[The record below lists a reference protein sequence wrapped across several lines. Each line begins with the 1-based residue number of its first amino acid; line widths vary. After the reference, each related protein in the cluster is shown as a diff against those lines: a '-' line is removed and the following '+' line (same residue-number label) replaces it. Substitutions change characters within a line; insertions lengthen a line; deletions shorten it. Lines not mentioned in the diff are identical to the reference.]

1 MANPNFAWCSH
12 LFAGPGS
19 GKTRLALEGLCL
31 YWGFYISCGGS
42 PEKPTGGSSDFLMAI
57 QMTKAMTN
65 WNGRDRRGS
74 PDSNK
79 NVGMARRVFA
89 MLICAR
95 VFVLKRLLEKLPNG
109 TNAKLARQR
118 WVLAQALPPSTK
130 IGSDIFSVIL
140 QALSLCS
147 ADTLSLQ
154 SLTRS
159 MLQEITKQVGDEVFP
174 SKQLF
179 AVIDEA
185 QIAAEYLPTSFCS
198 FTMGIDVRPVLHA
211 FHEFLLENTCIQG
224 VILAGTGLPKTMVP
238 ASSRAAQYMNARP
251 KPIVFVEVGRFTKD
265 GRAHE
270 DYIRKYLPLSPT
282 SISDR
287 RLVERILHW
296 FSGRWVYLLNIV
308 SILLT
313 FSH

>member
-12 LFAGPGS
+12 LFASPGF

-31 YWGFYISCGGS
+31 YWGFYISCGGG
-42 PEKPTGGSSDFLMAI
+42 PEKPTGGSSDFLTAI
-57 QMTKAMTN
+57 QIMKAMTN
-65 WNGRDRRGS
+65 WNGSNRPGS
-74 PDSNK
+74 PNSDK
-79 NVGMARRVFA
+79 NVDMAPRVFA

-95 VFVLKRLLEKLPNG
+95 VFVLKRLLENLPSG

-130 IGSDIFSVIL
+130 IGSDIFTVVL
-140 QALSLCS
+140 QALSLRS

-185 QIAAEYLPTSFCS
+185 QVAAEYLPASFCS
-198 FTMGIDVRPVLHA
+198 FTMGMDMRPVLQL
-211 FHEFLLENTCIQG
+211 FHKFLLENTCVQG
-224 VILAGTGLPKTMVP
+224 VILAGTGLSKEMVP
-238 ASSRAAQYMNARP
+238 SVSSRAAQYMNARP

-265 GRAHE
+265 GRTHE
-270 DYIRKYLPLSPT
+270 DYIRKYIPLSPT

-287 RLVERILHW
+287 RLLERILDW
-296 FSGRWVYLLNIV
+296 FSGRWVQPLNFV
-308 SILLT
+308 SYIADI
-313 FSH
+313 